1 VISAVLSRRYARAL
15 LGLSKRLGDLKE
27 THKDLQGVSLVFER
41 DPRVRRFFEAP
52 NIARSEKE
60 VFLERRMKPT
70 LNRNVYGLLVLL
82 LRRRRFNHLIS
93 IAAEFHK
100 LAEEAQGITRAVV
113 RTAVPIT
120 DGQADV
126 LTRSLARRTGRTVLL
141 TREVDPALI
150 GGAAVSLDHQVIDGT
165 LATRLWRL
173 RRQLLQARVHG
184 RG

>member
-1 VISAVLSRRYARAL
+1 M
-15 LGLSKRLGDLKE
+15 
-27 THKDLQGVSLVFER
+27 FER

-60 VFLERRMKPT
+60 AFLERRMKPT
-70 LNRNVYGLLVLL
+70 INRNVYGLLVLL
-82 LRRRRFNHLIS
+82 LRRRRFDHLIS

-120 DGQADV
+120 EGQADA
-126 LTRSLARRTGRTVLL
+126 LTRSLARRTGGTVLL
-141 TREVDPALI
+141 TREIDPALI
-150 GGAAVSLDHQVIDGT
+150 GGASISLDHKVIDGT
-165 LATRLWRL
+165 LAMRLWQL

>member
-1 VISAVLSRRYARAL
+1 MISAVLSRRYARAL
-15 LGLSKRLGDLKE
+15 LELSKRRGDLKE
-27 THKDLQGVSLVFER
+27 THQDLEGVSRVFER

-60 VFLERRMKPT
+60 AFLERRWKPK
-70 LNRNVYGLLVLL
+70 LNRNIYGLLVLM
-82 LRRRRFNHLIS
+82 LRRRRFDHLIS

-120 DGQADV
+120 DGQANV
-126 LTRSLARRTGRTVLL
+126 LTRVLKRRTGRTVVL

-150 GGAAVSLDHQVIDGT
+150 GGAVLSLDHKVIDGT
-165 LATRLWRL
+165 VATHLWRI
-173 RRQLLQARVHG
+173 RRQLLQARV
-184 RG
+184 